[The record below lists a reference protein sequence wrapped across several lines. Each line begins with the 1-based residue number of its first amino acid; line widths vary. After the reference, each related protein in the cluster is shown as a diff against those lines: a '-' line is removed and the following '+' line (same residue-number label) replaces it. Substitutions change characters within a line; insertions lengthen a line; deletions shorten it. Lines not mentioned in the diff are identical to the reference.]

1 MKRVVASLCI
11 CWAAFCGTQS
21 NTAPLVFGMT
31 PQEASIALGVPLV
44 YHSGGSGS
52 EIYLAYGSPGIPGFY
67 PVDSALALQ
76 FRKGQ
81 LTDGKRIGACAA
93 RGRSEDRMSAR
104 PIALSILD
112 LSPVAAGSSGAV
124 SLRNSLDL
132 ARLADGLGFTRYWV
146 AEHHNLPSIASSAPD
161 IMIGQI
167 AAATARIRVGSGGVM
182 LPNHAPLMVAERF
195 KVLEALF
202 PGRIDLGI
210 GRAPGTDPVT
220 SYALRR
226 RQDAGGDDDFLERFQ
241 ELLLFESNAFPEGHP
256 FRSVRAMPQDVA
268 LPPIWLLGSS
278 GYSAQL
284 AAMVGAGFSFA
295 HHFADHDAVA
305 AMLSYRDR
313 FKPSPARATPY
324 AILACAAVCADS
336 DAEAERLAATID
348 LNFVRR
354 SRGEYLPLASPQ
366 EAAAYPYSPAERG
379 LIARNRA
386 RLFVGAKPTVLE
398 RLREMI
404 AATKADEVMVTTM
417 IYDHA
422 ARRHSYELLA
432 EAFGLRALKDN
443 EVPAAAGPL

>member
-1 MKRVVASLCI
+1 M
-11 CWAAFCGTQS
+11 
-21 NTAPLVFGMT
+21 P
-31 PQEASIALGVPLV
+31 
-44 YHSGGSGS
+44 
-52 EIYLAYGSPGIPGFY
+52 
-67 PVDSALALQ
+67 
-76 FRKGQ
+76 
-81 LTDGKRIGACAA
+81 
-93 RGRSEDRMSAR
+93 
-104 PIALSILD
+104 LSILD

-132 ARLADGLGFTRYWV
+132 ARLADRLGFTRYWV

-167 AAATARIRVGSGGVM
+167 AAATEHIRVGSGGVM

-202 PGRIDLGI
+202 PGRIDLGL

-226 RQDAGGDDDFLERFQ
+226 RQDAGGDDDFLQRFQ
-241 ELLLFESNAFPEGHP
+241 ELILFESSAFPEGHP
-256 FRSVRAMPQDVA
+256 FRSVRAMPEDVA

-295 HHFADHDAVA
+295 HHFSDYDPAA
-305 AMLSYRDR
+305 AMLSYRDQ
-313 FKPSPARATPY
+313 FKPSPARAVPY

-336 DAEAERLAATID
+336 DAEAERLASTID

-354 SRGEYLPLASPQ
+354 SRGEYLPLASPE

-386 RLFVGAKPTVLE
+386 RLFVGAKAT
-398 RLREMI
+398 LREQLAPMI

-417 IYDHA
+417 IYDHP

-432 EAFGLRALKDN
+432 EAFGLR
-443 EVPAAAGPL
+443 G

>member
-1 MKRVVASLCI
+1 M
-11 CWAAFCGTQS
+11 AA
-21 NTAPLVFGMT
+21 P
-31 PQEASIALGVPLV
+31 
-44 YHSGGSGS
+44 
-52 EIYLAYGSPGIPGFY
+52 
-67 PVDSALALQ
+67 
-76 FRKGQ
+76 
-81 LTDGKRIGACAA
+81 
-93 RGRSEDRMSAR
+93 
-104 PIALSILD
+104 PIALSVLD

-132 ARLADGLGFTRYWV
+132 ARLADRLGYTRYWV

-167 AAATARIRVGSGGVM
+167 AAATQRIRVGSGGVM

-202 PGRIDLGI
+202 PGRIDLGL

-226 RQDAGGDDDFLERFQ
+226 RQDAGDDDFLERFQ
-241 ELLLFESNAFPEGHP
+241 ELLLFENNAFPEGHP

-284 AAMVGAGFSFA
+284 AAMVGAGFAFA
-295 HHFADHDAVA
+295 HHFAEHDAVA
-305 AMLSYRDR
+305 AMLTYRDR
-313 FKPSPARATPY
+313 FKPSSARETPY
-324 AILACAAVCADS
+324 AILACAAICADS
-336 DAEAERLAATID
+336 EAEAERLASTVD

-354 SRGEYLPLASPQ
+354 SRGEYLPLASPE

-379 LIARNRA
+379 VIARNRL
-386 RLFVGAKPTVLE
+386 RLFVGTKATLLE
-398 RLREMI
+398 RLSQMI
-404 AATKADEVMVTTM
+404 TATKADEVMITAM

-422 ARRHSYELLA
+422 ARRRSYELLA
-432 EAFGLRALKDN
+432 EAFELKS
-443 EVPAAAGPL
+443 